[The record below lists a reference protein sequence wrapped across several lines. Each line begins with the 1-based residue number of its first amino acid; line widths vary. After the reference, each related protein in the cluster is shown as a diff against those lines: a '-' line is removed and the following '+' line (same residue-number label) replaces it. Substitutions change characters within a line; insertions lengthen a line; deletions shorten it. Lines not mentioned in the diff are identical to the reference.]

1 MHHAFFYSKSEV
13 LVQRRHICI
22 CTNTHTVGPRAAVE
36 MVLLIE
42 EAENHQDN
50 LQESNEINDD
60 NEEIQQVD
68 GDYLVVADNDDEGLS
83 FDENSKGEEY
93 ATGGSSAFENS
104 DKDTEAAEV
113 NTENGGSEKAVE
125 GAEKRVDSVE
135 VRRKIL

>member
-1 MHHAFFYSKSEV
+1 
-13 LVQRRHICI
+13 
-22 CTNTHTVGPRAAVE
+22 

-42 EAENHQDN
+42 EAENHQDS

-60 NEEIQQVD
+60 DEEIQQVD
-68 GDYLVVADNDDEGLS
+68 GDYLVVADNDDEGLR
-83 FDENSKGEEY
+83 FDENSKGEEDV
-93 ATGGSSAFENS
+93 TGGSSPFENS

-135 VRRKIL
+135 VRRKILE